1 MNSSLQI
8 SVLRAVVPVL
18 TALIMMMTVSADE
31 REAHLKDLHI
41 QQMPMTELVPPLA
54 SPADASTG
62 LADASTG
69 LAVSAKVD
77 RSDRSYRHGETLV
90 LTVETTED
98 AYVWVFDTGTSGKV
112 HQIFPN
118 RYESGNFLAAN
129 VPIDIP
135 RADSKYQLAVSHPKG
150 AELITVVASK
160 DNTPLTPEL
169 IDTSGG
175 GPFLAL
181 RGDAASVAKDLAITL
196 REEHS
201 TWVKDEVVVLIQ

>member
-1 MNSSLQI
+1 MNSLLQSLM
-8 SVLRAVVPVL
+8 LRAAIMVAAMLVMMQP
-18 TALIMMMTVSADE
+18 ALAE
-31 REAHLKDLHI
+31 EPEASLKDLHI
-41 QQMPMTELVPPLA
+41 QQMPMTELAPPPS
-54 SPADASTG
+54 SPTS
-62 LADASTG
+62 SETG
-69 LAVSAKVD
+69 LAVSARVD
-77 RSDRSYRHGETLV
+77 RPDRSYRHGESLV
-90 LTVETTED
+90 LTIETTED

-118 RYESGNFLAAN
+118 QYEASNFLAAN
-129 VPIDIP
+129 VPLEIP
-135 RADSKYQLAVSHPKG
+135 RGDSRYRLAVSHPTG

-160 DNTPLTPEL
+160 DKTPLTPQL

-196 REEHS
+196 REQHS